1 MVLCPVVSLQ
11 QLCHGGDIFKLW
23 LGRGRLMNTWG
34 AALSFI
40 KAAQK
45 FPEVSLLRAVSGLPS
60 VKSPSV
66 RGERCKVWR
75 PRAARARLERGR
87 ESR

>member
-11 QLCHGGDIFKLW
+11 RLCHRGDIFKLW

-45 FPEVSLLRAVSGLPS
+45 FPEGVSAPGGVG
-60 VKSPSV
+60 SPQ
-66 RGERCKVWR
+66 C
-75 PRAARARLERGR
+75 
-87 ESR
+87 